1 MAKSIDSKVLFITTS
16 PRTPE
21 KMIPEIDL
29 LSKNFEGKKWNTETQ
44 IAFMELL
51 RNENFFNGSGNN
63 DPAFSARDRINRA
76 PKALGFILLEP
87 TIKLTESG
95 KALISAKRKE
105 EVFLRQLL
113 KFQIPSPYHTP
124 SEKAADFYVKPYL
137 EILRLIYTLGTLK
150 FDELMIFGLQLTDY
164 REFDN
169 IVKKIEK
176 FRIDRE
182 KTSKKYREFKYYAQ
196 MNELQEIYSSELAK
210 GETSTRESNIATA
223 KKFLQTKASNM
234 HDYADACIRYLRATG
249 LVSISHI
256 GRSLSILTE
265 KKKDVEFILN
275 NISREPV
282 FIDDKAKYLDY
293 LGNSELPKLLTDN
306 KDSLLQKIKE
316 ENPTEQIQ
324 ESVTIH
330 ELKEK
335 LDDLIITKR
344 EKLIQSQIAEIKDY
358 KKYDDIQTT
367 FTQIEENDIYDPS
380 LILEWNVWRGMTMLD
395 GGNIKANLKFDDFG
409 NPMSTAQGNMA
420 DIVCDYE
427 TFGLT
432 VEVTMASGQKQ
443 YEMEGEPVSRHLA
456 KFKKETGKEAY
467 CLFVA
472 PTINEACI
480 AHFYGLHNLNIS
492 YYGGKSVIVPLPLNV
507 FKKMLE
513 DSFKASYIPNP
524 EQVKSFFE
532 YSRWSDTIKVQYL
545 NCRKTKEYCNEKVRS
560 KFQGRG
566 IKALRRHWNQ
576 EGLRTA

>member
-164 REFDN
+164 REFNN

-256 GRSLSILTE
+256 GRSLSILPE

-513 DSFKASYIPNP
+513 DSFKASYTPNP
-524 EQVKSFFE
+524 QQVKTFFE
-532 YSRWSDTIKVQYL
+532 YSKSIASESQSEQEWYNKIV
-545 NCRKTKEYCNEKVRS
+545 E
-560 KFQGRG
+560 
-566 IKALRRHWNQ
+566 KALNWL
-576 EGLRTA
+576 E

>member
-182 KTSKKYREFKYYAQ
+182 KTSKKYREFKYYVQ

-256 GRSLSILTE
+256 GRSLSILPE

-443 YEMEGEPVSRHLA
+443 YEMEGESVSRHLA

-513 DSFKASYIPNP
+513 DSFKASYTPNP
-524 EQVKSFFE
+524 QQVKSFFE
-532 YSRWSDTIKVQYL
+532 YSKSIASESHSEQEWYNKIV
-545 NCRKTKEYCNEKVRS
+545 E
-560 KFQGRG
+560 
-566 IKALRRHWNQ
+566 KALNWL
-576 EGLRTA
+576 E

>member
-164 REFDN
+164 REFNN

-196 MNELQEIYSSELAK
+196 MNELQEIYSSELAN

-443 YEMEGEPVSRHLA
+443 YEMEGESVSRHLA

-513 DSFKASYIPNP
+513 DSFKASYTPNP
-524 EQVKSFFE
+524 QQVKSFFE
-532 YSRWSDTIKVQYL
+532 YSKSIASESHSEQEWYNKIV
-545 NCRKTKEYCNEKVRS
+545 E
-560 KFQGRG
+560 
-566 IKALRRHWNQ
+566 KALNWL
-576 EGLRTA
+576 E

>member
-29 LSKNFEGKKWNTETQ
+29 LRRKLEGKKWNTETQ

-76 PKALGFILLEP
+76 PKALGFVLLEP
-87 TIKLTESG
+87 KIILTNAG

-105 EVFLRQLL
+105 DVFLRQLL
-113 KFQIPSPYHTP
+113 KFQIPSPYHIP
-124 SEKAADFYVKPYL
+124 SEKAATFYVKPYL

-164 REFDN
+164 RNFDK

-182 KTSKKYREFKYYAQ
+182 KTAKKYREFKYYYQ
-196 MNELQEIYSSELAK
+196 VDELQEIYKAEILK
-210 GETSTRESNIATA
+210 GETSIRENNIATV

-256 GRSLSILTE
+256 GRSLSILPE
-265 KKKDVEFILN
+265 KRTDVEFILQ
-275 NISREPV
+275 NISREPIFV
-282 FIDDKAKYLDY
+282 GDKEKYLNY
-293 LGNSELPKLLTDN
+293 LGNSELPKLLTDD
-306 KDSLLQKIKE
+306 KSALIQKIKI
-316 ENPTEQIQ
+316 ENPSEEISETA
-324 ESVTIH
+324 SVLD
-330 ELKEK
+330 LKEK
-335 LDDLIITKR
+335 LDDLIIAKK
-344 EKLIQSQIAEIKDY
+344 EKIIQTQVAEIKDY
-358 KKYDDIQTT
+358 KKYDDIQDT
-367 FTQIEENDIYDPS
+367 FKKIEENDIYDPS

-420 DIVCDYE
+420 DIVCDYDS
-427 TFGLT
+427 FGLT

-443 YEMEGEPVSRHLA
+443 YEMEGEPVPRHLA
-456 KFKKETGKEAY
+456 KFKKEINKNAY

-472 PTINEACI
+472 PIINETCI

-492 YYGGKSVIVPLPLNV
+492 YYGGRSVIVPIPLTV

-513 DSFKASYIPNP
+513 DSFKASYTPNS

-532 YSRWSDTIKVQYL
+532 YSKTIAIESHSEKEWYNKVV
-545 NCRKTKEYCNEKVRS
+545 E
-560 KFQGRG
+560 
-566 IKALRRHWNQ
+566 KALNW
-576 EGLRTA
+576 LK

>member
-76 PKALGFILLEP
+76 PKALGFILLES

-164 REFDN
+164 REFNN

-256 GRSLSILTE
+256 GRSLSILPE
-265 KKKDVEFILN
+265 KKTDVEFILN
-275 NISREPV
+275 NISREPIFV
-282 FIDDKAKYLDY
+282 DDKEKYLAY
-293 LGNSELPKLLTDN
+293 LGNPELPKLLTDD
-306 KDSLLQKIKE
+306 KSALIQKITK
-316 ENPTEQIQ
+316 ENPAEKVNESATIQ
-324 ESVTIH
+324 

-335 LDDLIITKR
+335 LDDLIIAKK
-344 EKLIQSQIAEIKDY
+344 EAIIQSQIAEIKDY
-358 KKYDDIQTT
+358 KKYDDIQNT
-367 FTQIEENDIYDPS
+367 FIQIEENDIYDPS

-409 NPMSTAQGNMA
+409 KPMSTAQGNMA

-513 DSFKASYIPNP
+513 DSFKVSYTPNP
-524 EQVKSFFE
+524 QQVKTFFE
-532 YSRWSDTIKVQYL
+532 YSKSIASESHSEQEWYNKIV
-545 NCRKTKEYCNEKVRS
+545 E
-560 KFQGRG
+560 
-566 IKALRRHWNQ
+566 KALNWL
-576 EGLRTA
+576 E

>member
-95 KALISAKRKE
+95 KTLISAKRKE

-196 MNELQEIYSSELAK
+196 MNVLQEIYSSELAK

-316 ENPTEQIQ
+316 KNPTEQIQ

-472 PTINEACI
+472 PTINESCI

-532 YSRWSDTIKVQYL
+532 YSRTVASTSHSEQEWYNKVV
-545 NCRKTKEYCNEKVRS
+545 E
-560 KFQGRG
+560 
-566 IKALRRHWNQ
+566 KALNW
-576 EGLRTA
+576 LA

>member
-95 KALISAKRKE
+95 KTLISAKRKE

-113 KFQIPSPYHTP
+113 QFQIPSPYHTP
-124 SEKAADFYVKPYL
+124 SEKAADFYVKTYL

-256 GRSLSILTE
+256 GRSLSILPE

-282 FIDDKAKYLDY
+282 FIDDKAKYLD
-293 LGNSELPKLLTDN
+293 
-306 KDSLLQKIKE
+306 
-316 ENPTEQIQ
+316 
-324 ESVTIH
+324 
-330 ELKEK
+330 
-335 LDDLIITKR
+335 
-344 EKLIQSQIAEIKDY
+344 
-358 KKYDDIQTT
+358 
-367 FTQIEENDIYDPS
+367 
-380 LILEWNVWRGMTMLD
+380 
-395 GGNIKANLKFDDFG
+395 
-409 NPMSTAQGNMA
+409 
-420 DIVCDYE
+420 
-427 TFGLT
+427 
-432 VEVTMASGQKQ
+432 
-443 YEMEGEPVSRHLA
+443 
-456 KFKKETGKEAY
+456 
-467 CLFVA
+467 
-472 PTINEACI
+472 
-480 AHFYGLHNLNIS
+480 
-492 YYGGKSVIVPLPLNV
+492 
-507 FKKMLE
+507 
-513 DSFKASYIPNP
+513 
-524 EQVKSFFE
+524 
-532 YSRWSDTIKVQYL
+532 
-545 NCRKTKEYCNEKVRS
+545 
-560 KFQGRG
+560 
-566 IKALRRHWNQ
+566 
-576 EGLRTA
+576 

>member
-182 KTSKKYREFKYYAQ
+182 KTSKKYREFKYYVQ

-256 GRSLSILTE
+256 GRSLSILPE

-532 YSRWSDTIKVQYL
+532 YSRTVASTSHSEQEWYNKVV
-545 NCRKTKEYCNEKVRS
+545 E
-560 KFQGRG
+560 
-566 IKALRRHWNQ
+566 KALNWL
-576 EGLRTA
+576 E

>member
-95 KALISAKRKE
+95 KTLISAKRKE

-164 REFDN
+164 REFNN

-256 GRSLSILTE
+256 GRSLSILPE

-472 PTINEACI
+472 PTINESCI

-513 DSFKASYIPNP
+513 DSFKASYTPNP
-524 EQVKSFFE
+524 QQVKSFFE
-532 YSRWSDTIKVQYL
+532 YSKSIASESHSEQEWYNKIV
-545 NCRKTKEYCNEKVRS
+545 E
-560 KFQGRG
+560 
-566 IKALRRHWNQ
+566 KALNWL
-576 EGLRTA
+576 E

>member
-113 KFQIPSPYHTP
+113 KFQIPSPYHIP

-164 REFDN
+164 REFNN

-256 GRSLSILTE
+256 GRSLSILPE

-513 DSFKASYIPNP
+513 DSFKASYTPNP
-524 EQVKSFFE
+524 QQVKSFFE
-532 YSRWSDTIKVQYL
+532 YSKSIASESHSEQEWYNKIV
-545 NCRKTKEYCNEKVRS
+545 E
-560 KFQGRG
+560 
-566 IKALRRHWNQ
+566 KALNWL
-576 EGLRTA
+576 E

>member
-256 GRSLSILTE
+256 GRSLSILPE

-335 LDDLIITKR
+335 LDYLIITKR

-443 YEMEGEPVSRHLA
+443 YEMEGESVSRHLA

-513 DSFKASYIPNP
+513 DSFKASYTPNP
-524 EQVKSFFE
+524 QQVKSFFE
-532 YSRWSDTIKVQYL
+532 YSKSIASESHSEQEWYNKIV
-545 NCRKTKEYCNEKVRS
+545 E
-560 KFQGRG
+560 
-566 IKALRRHWNQ
+566 KALNWL
-576 EGLRTA
+576 E

>member
-87 TIKLTESG
+87 TIKLTDSG

-113 KFQIPSPYHTP
+113 KFQIPSPYHIP

-164 REFDN
+164 REFNN

-472 PTINEACI
+472 PTINESCI

-532 YSRWSDTIKVQYL
+532 YSRTVASTSHSEQEWYNKVV
-545 NCRKTKEYCNEKVRS
+545 E
-560 KFQGRG
+560 
-566 IKALRRHWNQ
+566 KALNW
-576 EGLRTA
+576 LA

>member
-124 SEKAADFYVKPYL
+124 SEKAANFYVKPYL

-164 REFDN
+164 REFNN

-256 GRSLSILTE
+256 GRSLSILPE
-265 KKKDVEFILN
+265 KKIDVEFILN

-306 KDSLLQKIKE
+306 KDSLLKKIRE
-316 ENPTEQIQ
+316 ENPREQIQ

-513 DSFKASYIPNP
+513 DSFKASYTPNP
-524 EQVKSFFE
+524 QQVKSFFE
-532 YSRWSDTIKVQYL
+532 YSKSIASESHSEQEWYNKIV
-545 NCRKTKEYCNEKVRS
+545 E
-560 KFQGRG
+560 
-566 IKALRRHWNQ
+566 KALNWL
-576 EGLRTA
+576 E

>member
-21 KMIPEIDL
+21 KMISEIDL

-63 DPAFSARDRINRA
+63 DPAFSARDRINRS

-164 REFDN
+164 REFNN

-256 GRSLSILTE
+256 GRSLSILPE
-265 KKKDVEFILN
+265 KKIDVEFILN

-492 YYGGKSVIVPLPLNV
+492 YYGGKSVIVPLSLNV

-513 DSFKASYIPNP
+513 DSFKASYTPNP
-524 EQVKSFFE
+524 QQVKSFFE
-532 YSRWSDTIKVQYL
+532 YSKSIASESHSEQEWYNKIV
-545 NCRKTKEYCNEKVRS
+545 E
-560 KFQGRG
+560 
-566 IKALRRHWNQ
+566 KALNWL
-576 EGLRTA
+576 E

>member
-113 KFQIPSPYHTP
+113 KFQIPSPYHAP
-124 SEKAADFYVKPYL
+124 SEKAANFYVKPYL

-164 REFDN
+164 RKFDD

-182 KTSKKYREFKYYAQ
+182 KTPKKYREFKYYAL

-210 GETSTRESNIATA
+210 GETSIRESNIATA

-256 GRSLSILTE
+256 GRSLSILPE
-265 KKKDVEFILN
+265 KKTDVEFILN
-275 NISREPV
+275 NISREPIFV
-282 FIDDKAKYLDY
+282 DDKEKYLTY
-293 LGNSELPKLLTDN
+293 LGNPELPKLLTDD
-306 KDSLLQKIKE
+306 KSSLIQKITK
-316 ENPTEQIQ
+316 ENPAEKVNESATIQ
-324 ESVTIH
+324 

-335 LDDLIITKR
+335 LDDLIIAKK
-344 EKLIQSQIAEIKDY
+344 EAIIQSQIAEIKDY
-358 KKYDDIQTT
+358 KKYDDIQNT
-367 FTQIEENDIYDPS
+367 FIQIEENDIYDPS

-472 PTINEACI
+472 PTINESCI

-513 DSFKASYIPNP
+513 DSFKASYTPNP
-524 EQVKSFFE
+524 QQVKTFFE
-532 YSRWSDTIKVQYL
+532 YSKSIASESQSEQEWYNKIV
-545 NCRKTKEYCNEKVRS
+545 E
-560 KFQGRG
+560 
-566 IKALRRHWNQ
+566 KALNWL
-576 EGLRTA
+576 E

>member
-95 KALISAKRKE
+95 KTLISAKRKE

-164 REFDN
+164 REFNN

-256 GRSLSILTE
+256 GRSLSILPE

-443 YEMEGEPVSRHLA
+443 YEMEGESVSRHLA

-467 CLFVA
+467 CLFIA

-513 DSFKASYIPNP
+513 DSFKASYTPNP
-524 EQVKSFFE
+524 QQVKSFFE
-532 YSRWSDTIKVQYL
+532 YSKSIASESHSEQEWYNKIV
-545 NCRKTKEYCNEKVRS
+545 E
-560 KFQGRG
+560 
-566 IKALRRHWNQ
+566 KALNWL
-576 EGLRTA
+576 E

>member
-164 REFDN
+164 REFNN

-256 GRSLSILTE
+256 GRSLSILPE

-443 YEMEGEPVSRHLA
+443 YEMEGESVSRHLA

-467 CLFVA
+467 CLFIA

-513 DSFKASYIPNP
+513 DSFKASYTPNP
-524 EQVKSFFE
+524 QQVKSFFE
-532 YSRWSDTIKVQYL
+532 YSKSIASESHSEQEWYNKIV
-545 NCRKTKEYCNEKVRS
+545 E
-560 KFQGRG
+560 
-566 IKALRRHWNQ
+566 KALNWL
-576 EGLRTA
+576 E

>member
-95 KALISAKRKE
+95 KTLISAKRKE

-164 REFDN
+164 RKFDD

-182 KTSKKYREFKYYAQ
+182 KTPKKYREFKYYAL

-210 GETSTRESNIATA
+210 GETSIRESNIATA

-256 GRSLSILTE
+256 GRSLSILPE
-265 KKKDVEFILN
+265 KKTDVEFILN
-275 NISREPV
+275 NISREPIFV
-282 FIDDKAKYLDY
+282 DDKEKYLTY
-293 LGNSELPKLLTDN
+293 LGNPELPKLLTDD
-306 KDSLLQKIKE
+306 KSSLIQKITK
-316 ENPTEQIQ
+316 ENPAEKVNESATIQ
-324 ESVTIH
+324 

-335 LDDLIITKR
+335 LDDLIIAKK
-344 EKLIQSQIAEIKDY
+344 EAIIQSQIAEIKDY
-358 KKYDDIQTT
+358 KKYDDIQNT
-367 FTQIEENDIYDPS
+367 FIQIEENDIYDPS

-513 DSFKASYIPNP
+513 DSFKASYTPNP
-524 EQVKSFFE
+524 QQVKSFFE
-532 YSRWSDTIKVQYL
+532 YSKSIASESHSEQEWYNKIV
-545 NCRKTKEYCNEKVRS
+545 E
-560 KFQGRG
+560 
-566 IKALRRHWNQ
+566 KALNWL
-576 EGLRTA
+576 E

>member
-63 DPAFSARDRINRA
+63 APAFSARDRINRA

-164 REFDN
+164 RKFNN

-256 GRSLSILTE
+256 GRSLSILPE

-358 KKYDDIQTT
+358 KKYDDIQST

-432 VEVTMASGQKQ
+432 VEVTMAIGQKQ
-443 YEMEGEPVSRHLA
+443 YEMEGESVSRHLA

-513 DSFKASYIPNP
+513 DSFKASYTPNP
-524 EQVKSFFE
+524 QQVKSFFE
-532 YSRWSDTIKVQYL
+532 YSKSIASESHSEQEWYNKIV
-545 NCRKTKEYCNEKVRS
+545 E
-560 KFQGRG
+560 
-566 IKALRRHWNQ
+566 KALNWL
-576 EGLRTA
+576 E

>member
-87 TIKLTESG
+87 TIKLTDSG

-164 REFDN
+164 RKFNN

-256 GRSLSILTE
+256 GRSLSILPE

-513 DSFKASYIPNP
+513 DSFKASYTPNP
-524 EQVKSFFE
+524 QQVKTFFE
-532 YSRWSDTIKVQYL
+532 YSKSIASESHSEQEWYNKIV
-545 NCRKTKEYCNEKVRS
+545 E
-560 KFQGRG
+560 
-566 IKALRRHWNQ
+566 KALNWL
-576 EGLRTA
+576 E

>member
-164 REFDN
+164 RKFNN

-182 KTSKKYREFKYYAQ
+182 KTSKKYREFKYYTQ
-196 MNELQEIYSSELAK
+196 MNELQEIYNSELAK

-256 GRSLSILTE
+256 GRSLSILPE

-344 EKLIQSQIAEIKDY
+344 EKLILSQIAEIKDY

-432 VEVTMASGQKQ
+432 VEVTMAIGQKQ
-443 YEMEGEPVSRHLA
+443 YEMEGESVSRHLA

-513 DSFKASYIPNP
+513 DSFKASYTPNP
-524 EQVKSFFE
+524 QQVKSFFE
-532 YSRWSDTIKVQYL
+532 YSKSIASESHSEQEWYNKIV
-545 NCRKTKEYCNEKVRS
+545 E
-560 KFQGRG
+560 
-566 IKALRRHWNQ
+566 KALNWL
-576 EGLRTA
+576 E

>member
-1 MAKSIDSKVLFITTS
+1 
-16 PRTPE
+16 
-21 KMIPEIDL
+21 MIPEIDL

-95 KALISAKRKE
+95 KTLISAKRKE

-282 FIDDKAKYLDY
+282 FIDDKAKFLDY

-472 PTINEACI
+472 PTINESCI

-532 YSRWSDTIKVQYL
+532 YSRTVASTSHSEQEWYNKVV
-545 NCRKTKEYCNEKVRS
+545 E
-560 KFQGRG
+560 
-566 IKALRRHWNQ
+566 KALNW
-576 EGLRTA
+576 LA